1 MQKEGYNAKT
11 AFLVCK
17 LGNIGKDLLNV
28 VVVFNFVE
36 HFLDVNKLFFCEFYR
51 ARWDALEA
59 RFLNFNLHIF

>member
-28 VVVFNFVE
+28 VVVFNFV
-36 HFLDVNKLFFCEFYR
+36 
-51 ARWDALEA
+51 
-59 RFLNFNLHIF
+59 